1 MCFWNKYLLFLID
14 SVNKTSTSINEEYKS
29 KFSLEEKK
37 RIDGKSILKSIQA
50 EKSNKLVFAHLNINS
65 TWNLFELLSKQM
77 KGNIDLLITSGKK
90 IDDSFPIENFLT
102 NGFSSPH
109 RLDLD

>member
-14 SVNKTSTSINEEYKS
+14 SVNKTSASINEEYKS

-50 EKSNKLVFAHLNINS
+50 ENSNKLVFAHLNINS
-65 TWNLFELLSKQM
+65 TWNLSELLSEQM
-77 KGNIDLLITSGKK
+77 KGNIDLLITSGTK
-90 IDDSFPIENFLT
+90 IDDSFPI
-102 NGFSSPH
+102 
-109 RLDLD
+109 

>member
-1 MCFWNKYLLFLID
+1 MCFWNKYLLFLIE
-14 SVNKTSTSINEEYKS
+14 SVNKTPASINEEYKS

-50 EKSNKLVFAHLNINS
+50 ENSNKLVFAHLNINS
-65 TWNLFELLSKQM
+65 TWNLLELLSEQM
-77 KGNIDLLITSGKK
+77 TGNIDVLMTSGTK
-90 IDDSFPIENFLT
+90 IDDSFPIGNFST
-102 NGFSSPH
+102 NGFSSPQ